1 MAGFEH
7 QPFQLIPGRGIVN
20 TVNAQTFY
28 VAGMS
33 CDHCVRAVTEEVSKL
48 PGVERVDVDLA
59 TGAVAVTGDRLLGD
73 AEVASAVEEAG
84 YDLVEAR

>member
-1 MAGFEH
+1 M
-7 QPFQLIPGRGIVN
+7 
-20 TVNAQTFY
+20 NAQTFY

-59 TGAVAVTGDRLLGD
+59 TGAARIADTVSRVRKSPNSS
-73 AEVASAVEEAG
+73 AS
-84 YDLVEAR
+84 